1 MDENTLK
8 GAATEAGGR
17 IKEAAG
23 AIGGS
28 GSMKAEGVYDQV
40 AGSAQR
46 ALGDTADAV
55 REGGRKI
62 TRQVEDQPV
71 PALLV
76 AGAIGFVLGVLAA
89 R

>member
-1 MDENTLK
+1 MIENTLK

-17 IKEAAG
+17 IKEATG
-23 AIGGS
+23 AIAGDGS
-28 GSMKAEGVYDQV
+28 LKAEGVYDQV

-62 TRQVEDQPV
+62 TRQVEDRPC

-76 AGAIGFVLGVLAA
+76 AGAIGFVLGYLAA

>member
-1 MDENTLK
+1 MTETTLK

-23 AIGGS
+23 AVTGNGS
-28 GSMKAEGVYDQV
+28 LKAEGVYDQV

-55 REGGRKI
+55 RAGGRKI
-62 TRQVEDQPV
+62 TRQVEDQPF

-76 AGAIGFVLGVLAA
+76 AGAVGFVLGYLAA

>member
-1 MDENTLK
+1 MTENTLK
-8 GAATEAGGR
+8 GTATEAGGR

-23 AIGGS
+23 AVTGNGS
-28 GSMKAEGVYDQV
+28 LKAEGVYDQV

-46 ALGDTADAV
+46 ALGDTADAM
-55 REGGRKI
+55 RAGGRKI
-62 TRQVEDQPV
+62 TRQVEDQPF

-76 AGAIGFVLGVLAA
+76 AGAVGFVLGYLAA

>member
-1 MDENTLK
+1 MTENTLK
-8 GAATEAGGR
+8 GAATETGGR

-23 AIGGS
+23 AIVGDGS
-28 GSMKAEGVYDQV
+28 LKAEGVYDQM

-55 REGGRKI
+55 RAGGRKI

-76 AGAIGFVLGVLAA
+76 AGAVGFVLGYLAA